1 MTSLLQWALTGA
13 GGICIVLALKHVFVD
28 YRASRDRIHLALG
41 AAALAVAAYEY
52 AALGVYRSTSIDGY
66 VSAVR
71 IHVAAAALAY
81 LTLVWLSALQTRAV
95 PRWLLW
101 TATVTSAVIVVWN
114 VLSPQTLLF
123 AGVIEVQGVLLPWG
137 EVIVQGVAIPSE
149 WSHVG
154 ELLAFSLYGVCA
166 YAWWG
171 YSDDGESGTA
181 LPVATGG
188 CRSAGGPD
196 APRRRIGPVRVTA
209 GPGFRRRPQ
218 GHVRDRTLVAE
229 YPPADQGGEEQLES
243 QEGKLECQH
252 LGPRTLGHHGLGPP
266 DPLTGNV
273 EHPGDD

>member
-181 LPVATGG
+181 LPVATGM
-188 CRSAGGPD
+188 AVLLATMVVEAAD
-196 APRRRIGPVRVTA
+196 PRVVPM
-209 GPGFRRRPQ
+209 
-218 GHVRDRTLVAE
+218 L
-229 YPPADQGGEEQLES
+229 PADE
-243 QEGKLECQH
+243 
-252 LGPRTLGHHGLGPP
+252 LGLFVLLLVLAFAGVRRGMSGTGH
-266 DPLTGNV
+266 
-273 EHPGDD
+273 